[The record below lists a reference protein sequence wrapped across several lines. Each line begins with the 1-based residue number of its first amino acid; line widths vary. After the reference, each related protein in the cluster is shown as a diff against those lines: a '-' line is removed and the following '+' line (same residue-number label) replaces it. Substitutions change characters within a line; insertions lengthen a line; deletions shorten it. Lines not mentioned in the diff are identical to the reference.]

1 MRRAVHHTLSLR
13 PLLPLSTATRLSRTL
28 ATENLPIQE
37 RIRRKLW
44 GSDAPPGPQ
53 DPYTG
58 GLPAPPV
65 KVDKSN
71 YVEATDA
78 RGLPIVA
85 VKEMFARWEVD
96 R

>member
-1 MRRAVHHTLSLR
+1 MRRAIHHTFSVR
-13 PLLPLSTATRLSRTL
+13 PLLSLSTSVRLSRTL
-28 ATENLPIQE
+28 ATEALPIQE

-53 DPYTG
+53 DPYIG
-58 GLPAPPV
+58 EPPAPPV
-65 KVDKSN
+65 KVDRSN

-85 VKEMFARWEVD
+85 VKEKFARWEVD